1 MCGIFYLFGIPTNT
15 EYLSLSKRGPDNTQI
30 VVYNEQHFFCFHRLS
45 INDQSDLG
53 NQPFYNDDFIFM
65 CNGEIYNHKELE
77 QKYDIECKSKSDCE
91 VIFHLYQKGYNFMD
105 IIKEL
110 HGVFSIILYDKQ
122 KNILYAA
129 NDSFGIRPLFYTTEN
144 NTLCLSSEMKGNT
157 QFSWTRFPPGSIFS
171 YDFNTKEYIFI
182 NYYHYEYPIL
192 DIINKEDCIHTIHD
206 LLYNAV
212 DIRIK
217 NTDRNV
223 GFLLSGGLD
232 SSVVCAIGQKI
243 LGHIT
248 TFSIGLEDSVDLKH
262 ARIVSEHLG
271 TTYHEVILTE
281 QMIQNTLDELLYV
294 LETYD
299 ITTIRA
305 SLPQYVLCKY
315 IRDNTNIKVV
325 LSGEFADEIF
335 GSYKYFE
342 YAPNTQEFQQETLTL
357 LKNIHCY
364 DVLRSDRTVS
374 NCGLELRVPFGDR
387 LFVDYIMSL
396 DSTLKMKQYNGIE
409 KYMLRQAFQGYLPES
424 ILMRKKEAFS
434 DGVSNTL
441 YNKKTLISI
450 LKEYTVSKGYEEK
463 EYYKKKYFDMY
474 KNNTIIPGYWLPNQN
489 WIQIDDP
496 CAYFLTNLNNE

>member
-1 MCGIFYLFGIPTNT
+1 MCGIFYLFGELTNE
-15 EYLSLSKRGPDNTQI
+15 EYLSLSKRGPDNTTI
-30 VVYNEQHFFCFHRLS
+30 HKEENHFFCFHRLS
-45 INDQSDLG
+45 INDQSNLG
-53 NQPFYNDDFIFM
+53 NQPFFNQNCILM

-77 QKYDIECKSKSDCE
+77 TKYNIKCNSKSDCE
-91 VIFHLYQKGYNFMD
+91 IILSLYDIGISFLD

-110 HGVFSIILYDKQ
+110 HGVFSIVLYDKQ
-122 KNILYAA
+122 KNILYSA
-129 NDSFGIRPLFYTTEN
+129 NDPFGIRPLFYNIEKDI
-144 NTLCLSSEMKGNT
+144 LCLSSEMKGNS
-157 QFSWTRFPPGSIFS
+157 QLYWTRFPPANIFS
-171 YDFNTKEYIFI
+171 YDFNTKSYSFQPYYI
-182 NYYHYEYPIL
+182 YEYPIL
-192 DIINKEDCIHTIHD
+192 HDTEQNSIQIIHD

-212 DIRIK
+212 KIRIE

-223 GFLLSGGLD
+223 GFLLSGGVD
-232 SSVVCAIGQKI
+232 SSIVSAIGNKI

-248 TFSIGLEDSVDLKH
+248 TFSIGLEDSVDLYY
-262 ARIVSEHLG
+262 ARIVSQYLNTNH
-271 TTYHEVILTE
+271 HEIILTE
-281 QMIQNTLDELLYV
+281 TLIQDTLDELIYV

-305 SLPQYVLCKY
+305 SLPQYILCKY
-315 IRDNTNIKVV
+315 IRENTDIKVV

-342 YAPNTQEFQQETLTL
+342 YAPNEEEFHKETLSL

-374 NCGLELRVPFGDR
+374 NCGLELRVPFGDK
-387 LFVDYIMSL
+387 LFVNYIMSL
-396 DSTLKMKQYNGIE
+396 HPKLKIKKNYGIE
-409 KYMLRQAFQGYLPES
+409 KYILRKAFESYLPKN
-424 ILMRKKEAFS
+424 IIMRKKEAFS

-441 YNKKTLISI
+441 NNKKTLINI
-450 LKEYTVSKGYEEK
+450 LKKYTLSKGYEEK